1 MEHSLLNDTLINA
14 LIYLAAAVLAVPL
27 AKRLG
32 LGAVL
37 GYLLAGMAIGPWGLG
52 LIREVE
58 DILHFSEFGV
68 VLLLFLIGLEL
79 EPGRLWSLRRQI
91 FGWGTAQVLLVAA
104 ALFGAALL
112 AGIDWRVALIAA
124 LGLSLSSTAIAL
136 ATLGERNLM
145 GTPAGQASF
154 SLLLFQDIAAI
165 PMIALVPVL
174 GVAAADS
181 GGGGWLG
188 AARVAGVIAGLVIGG
203 RYLVRPALRII
214 AKSGMREIFTAF
226 ALLLVIAISLLMQWV
241 GMSMALGAFM
251 AGVLLADSEYRHA
264 LETDLEPFKGL
275 LLGLFFIAVGMS
287 VDFGVFLS
295 RPWLILGLV
304 LGFLAIKLAVLFLLS
319 FRFGI
324 ARGQRWLFAF
334 LLSQGGEFAFVVFGA
349 AAAARVFA
357 PETGSMLVAVVALSM
372 VSTPLLLLLHDKV
385 LEPRYRGQNKREP
398 DAIDGNEGHVI
409 IAGFGRFGQII
420 GRLLLANRVKLTVLD
435 HDPDQ
440 IELLR
445 RFGQKVFYG
454 DATRVDLLH
463 AAGAAKA
470 RALVLAIDDID
481 DSLALADAVRE
492 HFPDLPILARARNV
506 THYYQ
511 LMDRGI
517 TVIER
522 ETFESALQLGRRVLC
537 QLGYGAYRAREA
549 TLKFRE
555 HNKASV
561 DAVYPYYKDREQYV
575 SMAKRARD
583 ELNEMFARDLKNY
596 ENETDKGWD

>member
-1 MEHSLLNDTLINA
+1 MEHNLLSNA
-14 LIYLAAAVLAVPL
+14 VVYLGAAVLAVPL

-58 DILHFSEFGV
+58 TILHFSEFGV

-79 EPGRLWSLRRQI
+79 EPARLWSMRRPI
-91 FGWGTAQVLLVAA
+91 FGWGTAQVLGVAGV
-104 ALFGAALL
+104 LFGAALL
-112 AGIDWRVALIAA
+112 LGVAWQVALVGA

-136 ATLGERNLM
+136 ATLDERNLM
-145 GTPAGQASF
+145 GTPAGEASF
-154 SLLLFQDIAAI
+154 AILLFQDIAAI
-165 PMIALVPVL
+165 PMIALIPLL

-181 GGGGWLG
+181 GAGGGWLG
-188 AARVAGVIAGLVIGG
+188 AARLGGVILGVIVAG
-203 RYLVRPALRII
+203 RYLVRPALRTI
-214 AKSGMREIFTAF
+214 AKSEMREIFTAF

-304 LGFLAIKLAVLFLLS
+304 VAFLALKLAVLFALS
-319 FRFGI
+319 YRFGI

-349 AAAARVFA
+349 AGAARVFA
-357 PETGSMLVAVVALSM
+357 PEVGSILVAVVALSM
-372 VSTPLLLLLHDKV
+372 VTTPLLLLLHDKV
-385 LEPRYRGQNKREP
+385 LEPRYHGQNLREP
-398 DAIDGNEGHVI
+398 DAIDDNEGHVI
-409 IAGFGRFGQII
+409 IAGFGRFGQIV
-420 GRLLLANRVKLTVLD
+420 GRLLNANRIRLTVLD

-445 RFGQKVFYG
+445 RFGFKVFYG

-470 RALVLAIDDID
+470 RALVLAIDDIE

-492 HFPDLPILARARNV
+492 HFPDLTILARARNV

-511 LMDRGI
+511 LMDRGVS
-517 TVIER
+517 VIER
-522 ETFESALQLGRRVLC
+522 ETFESALQLGRRALSH
-537 QLGYGAYRAREA
+537 LGWGAYRAREA

-555 HNKASV
+555 HNKGSV
-561 DAVYPYYKDREQYV
+561 HAVYPFYKDREQYV

-583 ELNEMFARDLKNY
+583 ELNEMFARDLKSY
-596 ENETDKGWD
+596 EKEAEKGWD

>member
-1 MEHSLLNDTLINA
+1 MEHSLLTNA
-14 LIYLAAAVLAVPL
+14 LVYLGAAVLAVPL

-58 DILHFSEFGV
+58 TILHFSEFGV

-79 EPGRLWSLRRQI
+79 EPARLWSMRRPI
-91 FGWGTAQVLLVAA
+91 FGWGAAQVLGVAGV
-104 ALFGAALL
+104 LFGAALL
-112 AGIDWRVALIAA
+112 AGVAWQVALVAA

-145 GTPAGQASF
+145 GTPAGQAGF
-154 SLLLFQDIAAI
+154 AILLFQDIAAI
-165 PMIALVPVL
+165 PMIALIPLL
-174 GVAAADS
+174 GVAADA
-181 GGGGWLG
+181 GAGNGGWLG
-188 AARVAGVIAGLVIGG
+188 AARLAGVILGVIVIG

-214 AKSGMREIFTAF
+214 AKSEMREIFTAF

-295 RPWLILGLV
+295 KPLLILGLV
-304 LGFLAIKLAVLFLLS
+304 LAFLALKLAVLFALS
-319 FRFGI
+319 YRFGI

-349 AAAARVFA
+349 AGAARVFA
-357 PETGSMLVAVVALSM
+357 PEVGSILVAVVALSM
-372 VSTPLLLLLHDKV
+372 VTTPLLLLLHDKV
-385 LEPRYRGQNKREP
+385 LEPRYHGQNLPEP

-409 IAGFGRFGQII
+409 IAGFGRFGQIV
-420 GRLLLANRVKLTVLD
+420 GRLLNANRIKLTVLD

-445 RFGQKVFYG
+445 RFGFKVFYG

-470 RALVLAIDDID
+470 RALVLAIDDTE

-506 THYYQ
+506 THMYE
-511 LMDRGI
+511 LMDRGV

-522 ETFESALQLGRRVLC
+522 ETFESALQLGRRALSL
-537 QLGYGAYRAREA
+537 LGWGAYRAREA

-561 DAVYPYYKDREQYV
+561 DAVYPFYKDREQYV

-583 ELNEMFARDLKNY
+583 ELNEMFARDLKSY
-596 ENETDKGWD
+596 EKEAEKGWD

>member
-1 MEHSLLNDTLINA
+1 MDHSLLTNA
-14 LIYLAAAVLAVPL
+14 LIYLAAAVVAVPL

-79 EPGRLWSLRRQI
+79 EPERLWSLRRQI
-91 FGWGTAQVLLVAA
+91 FGWGTAQVLLVAG

-112 AGIDWRVALIAA
+112 VGIDWRVALIAA

-145 GTPAGQASF
+145 ATPAGQAGF
-154 SLLLFQDIAAI
+154 ALLLFQDIAAI

-181 GGGGWLG
+181 AGGEGWLG
-188 AARVAGVIAGLVIGG
+188 AARLAAVVLGLVVGG
-203 RYLVRPALRII
+203 RYLVRPALRVI

-295 RPWLILGLV
+295 KPWLILGLV
-304 LGFLAIKLAVLFLLS
+304 LGFLAIKLAVLFALS

-357 PETGSMLVAVVALSM
+357 PETGSILVAVVALSM
-372 VSTPLLLLLHDKV
+372 VTTPLLLVLHDKL
-385 LEPRYRGQNKREP
+385 LEPRYRGQNRREP
-398 DAIDGNEGHVI
+398 DAIDANEGHVI
-409 IAGFGRFGQII
+409 VAGFGRFGQII
-420 GRLLLANRVKLTVLD
+420 GRLLIANRVKLTVLD

-445 RFGQKVFYG
+445 RFGLKVFYG

-492 HFPDLPILARARNV
+492 NFPELPILARARNV

-511 LMDRGI
+511 LMDRGV

-596 ENETDKGWD
+596 ESETDKGWD

>member
-1 MEHSLLNDTLINA
+1 MEHNLLTNA
-14 LIYLAAAVLAVPL
+14 LVYLGAAVLAVPL

-58 DILHFSEFGV
+58 TILHFSEFGV

-79 EPGRLWSLRRQI
+79 EPARLWSMRRPI
-91 FGWGTAQVLLVAA
+91 FGWGTAQVLGVAGV
-104 ALFGAALL
+104 LFGAALL
-112 AGIDWRVALIAA
+112 AGVAWQVALVAA

-145 GTPAGQASF
+145 GTPAGQAGF
-154 SLLLFQDIAAI
+154 AILLFQDIAAI
-165 PMIALVPVL
+165 PMIALIPLL
-174 GVAAADS
+174 GVAADA
-181 GGGGWLG
+181 GAGNGGWLG
-188 AARVAGVIAGLVIGG
+188 AARLAGVILGVIVIG

-214 AKSGMREIFTAF
+214 AKSEMREIFTAF

-295 RPWLILGLV
+295 KPLLILGLV
-304 LGFLAIKLAVLFLLS
+304 VGFLALKLAVLFGLS
-319 FRFGI
+319 HRFGI

-349 AAAARVFA
+349 AGAARVFS
-357 PETGSMLVAVVALSM
+357 PEVGSILVAVVALSM

-385 LEPRYRGQNKREP
+385 LEPRYHGQNLREP

-409 IAGFGRFGQII
+409 IAGFGRFGQIV
-420 GRLLLANRVKLTVLD
+420 GRLLNANRIKLTVLD

-445 RFGQKVFYG
+445 RFGFKVFYG

-470 RALVLAIDDID
+470 RALVLAIDDTE

-506 THYYQ
+506 THMYE
-511 LMDRGI
+511 LMDRGVTI
-517 TVIER
+517 IER
-522 ETFESALQLGRRVLC
+522 ETFESALQLGRRALSL
-537 QLGYGAYRAREA
+537 LGWGAYRAREA

-561 DAVYPYYKDREQYV
+561 EAVYPFYKDREQYV

-583 ELNEMFARDLKNY
+583 ELNEMFARDLKSY
-596 ENETDKGWD
+596 EKEAEKGWD